1 MCLGTPCT
9 PTSTDPAYYQKSIS
23 ESEFVLVVLKTDAK
37 AQQGK
42 RTGIY
47 ERYITINGKRSW
59 KSNSSAIWFDS
70 TFNNWKIGSIETL
83 GSSRCGIS
91 SPSLGHIYPYDVPS
105 NQWKYY
111 GGHEWKLSEKGN
123 IIIQSFTGEMYNL
136 ILENTFM

>member
-1 MCLGTPCT
+1 M
-9 PTSTDPAYYQKSIS
+9 
-23 ESEFVLVVLKTDAK
+23 VVLKTDAK

-47 ERYITINGKRSW
+47 ERYITVNGKRSW

-111 GGHEWKLSEKGN
+111 DGHEWKFSEKGN
-123 IIIQSFTGEMYNL
+123 IIIQSFTGKIY
-136 ILENTFM
+136 